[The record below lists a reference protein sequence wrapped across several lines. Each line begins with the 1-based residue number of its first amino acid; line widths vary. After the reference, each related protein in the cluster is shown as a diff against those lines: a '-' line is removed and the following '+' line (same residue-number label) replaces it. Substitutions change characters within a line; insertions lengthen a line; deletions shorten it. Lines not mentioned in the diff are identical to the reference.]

1 MKKDNLVSLSK
12 IKNFS
17 DTDKSYFPLAQID
30 LKYPPEL
37 AVFQN
42 LFWQLKHETTPTD
55 DLLKIL
61 FLFSPKV
68 RLSESG
74 LTEKT
79 EFCIT
84 AKEYSELTNTK
95 LESAYSALN
104 KVVESLY
111 QHSVIFFHTE
121 KKRSIRTRLISTC
134 SYSNGCFYVSFTHFA
149 LYVMSVFNKENPFT
163 KFTLKSA
170 VLMKGH
176 GLKLY
181 PFLIQNAFRENFD
194 VPIDDLKKA
203 LGLSQDS
210 YSEYRDFK
218 KSILK
223 PHITLI
229 NEKTEL
235 SVAFSAV
242 KKNGRKA
249 SHVNFTVS
257 TKKTVTEESKTVQE
271 TQKNDEQKDI
281 KISAKDV
288 YSKMIQLNLLERFKE
303 SGESTQ
309 ELLERIKHDFK
320 NGQDKHWISKLEEF
334 GAVFE

>member
-17 DTDKSYFPLAQID
+17 DTDKSDFPLAQID

-95 LESAYSALN
+95 LESAYSALS

-170 VLMKGH
+170 ILMKGH

-194 VPIDDLKKA
+194 VPINDLKKA
-203 LGLSQDS
+203 LGLSEDS

-223 PHITLI
+223 PHIDAI

-235 SVAFSAV
+235 SVQFNAI
-242 KKNGRKA
+242 KKNSRKA
-249 SHVNFTVS
+249 NHVNFVVTR
-257 TKKTVTEESKTVQE
+257 KKTVASETVKKEEPTKE
-271 TQKNDEQKDI
+271 TNNK

-288 YSKMIQLNLLERFKE
+288 LSKMIQLNLLERFKE
-303 SGESTQ
+303 SAESTQ
-309 ELLERIKHDFK
+309 ELLERIRHDFK
-320 NGQDKHWISKLEEF
+320 NNQSEHWILKLEEF
-334 GAVFE
+334 GAVFDE

>member
-17 DTDKSYFPLAQID
+17 DTDKSDFPLAQID

-95 LESAYSALN
+95 LESAYSALH

-194 VPIDDLKKA
+194 VPINDLKKA
-203 LGLSQDS
+203 LGLSEDS

-223 PHITLI
+223 PHIDAI

-235 SVAFSAV
+235 SVQFNAI
-242 KKNGRKA
+242 KKNSRKA
-249 SHVNFTVS
+249 NHVNFVVTK
-257 TKKTVTEESKTVQE
+257 KKTVASEIVKKEKQTNEAD
-271 TQKNDEQKDI
+271 N

-303 SGESTQ
+303 SAESTQ

-320 NGQDKHWISKLEEF
+320 NDQDQRWISKLEEH
-334 GAVFE
+334 GAVFDA